1 MGRLSVRLTTAAGD
15 RGAPHQSH
23 AANRRGICKARSAG
37 LSTIMSRYGA
47 ARAIERIAKYARW
60 LIARTISR
68 GRSSRRFPGMEV
80 LVLPRGADPAMTNRR
95 LSSWAVRSL
104 IVGVAALWFPACGPT
119 EGGGGS
125 GGSSPGTGVG
135 GSAGAGSGGSAG
147 GATGGSTAGTGA
159 LSGDAGA
166 GGMAVAGTSGASAG
180 NGGGRGGQAGG
191 DTGGNAAGTVGR
203 AGGGGAAGTGGVG
216 TGGGSAGTGGAVG
229 GRGGGAGG
237 AGGGGGSRGGAG
249 GAAGACQRGQVA
261 ADEVLIIGDSYF
273 PAAGGEIVKELRRL
287 SGANYRDRS
296 VGGAKMAAI
305 INQYDTAPAPQPK
318 VLIMDGGGNDIL
330 QNPGC
335 APGCAQEMQA
345 VTQARDFFRQAQT
358 DGVQHIVFIF
368 YYDMPVMKAGLDW
381 MRPMMAA
388 ECQQSPVPCHF
399 VDNQPLFA
407 GMDASTFTSDGIH
420 PTAAAADI
428 IAGQTWSIMQ
438 RDCVAQ

>member
-1 MGRLSVRLTTAAGD
+1 
-15 RGAPHQSH
+15 
-23 AANRRGICKARSAG
+23 
-37 LSTIMSRYGA
+37 
-47 ARAIERIAKYARW
+47 
-60 LIARTISR
+60 
-68 GRSSRRFPGMEV
+68 
-80 LVLPRGADPAMTNRR
+80 MTNRR
-95 LSSWAVRSL
+95 LSSWAIRSVV
-104 IVGVAALWFPACGPT
+104 VGVAALWFPACGPT

-125 GGSSPGTGVG
+125 GGSSPSTGVG

-147 GATGGSTAGTGA
+147 GATGGSTAGTGG
-159 LSGDAGA
+159 LSGNGGAGGTVAGTGGASAGA
-166 GGMAVAGTSGASAG
+166 GGGNGGQAGSDTGGNAGGTGGRAG
-180 NGGGRGGQAGG
+180 NGGG
-191 DTGGNAAGTVGR
+191 AA
-203 AGGGGAAGTGGVG
+203 TGGVG
-216 TGGGSAGTGGAVG
+216 TGGASAGSGGSAG
-229 GRGGGAGG
+229 GRGGGSGG
-237 AGGGGGSRGGAG
+237 AGGRGGSTGGAGGRGGSTGGAGGRGGSAG

-305 INQYDTAPAPQPK
+305 INQYNTAPAPQPK

-407 GMDASTFTSDGIH
+407 GMDASTYTTDGIH

-428 IAGQTWSIMQ
+428 IARQTWSIMQ

>member
-1 MGRLSVRLTTAAGD
+1 
-15 RGAPHQSH
+15 
-23 AANRRGICKARSAG
+23 
-37 LSTIMSRYGA
+37 
-47 ARAIERIAKYARW
+47 
-60 LIARTISR
+60 
-68 GRSSRRFPGMEV
+68 
-80 LVLPRGADPAMTNRR
+80 MTNRR
-95 LSSWAVRSL
+95 LSSWAIRSL
-104 IVGVAALWFPACGPT
+104 VVGVAALWFPACGPT

-147 GATGGSTAGTGA
+147 GATGGSTAGTGG

-191 DTGGNAAGTVGR
+191 DTGGNAAGTGGR

-237 AGGGGGSRGGAG
+237 AGGRGGSMGGAGGRGGGAGAAGGGGGSRGGAG
-249 GAAGACQRGQVA
+249 GAAGTCQRGQVA

-335 APGCAQEMQA
+335 APGCTQEMQA

-407 GMDASTFTSDGIH
+407 GMDASTYTTDGIH